1 MKAIPLIGTFPGWI
15 EFGIRALPLPIVDA
29 GLRQLVIEIIRNHP
43 DLIGRMGDYPSVTF
57 LIEPTDLPIQFSLR
71 LDSPTPIATH
81 LRPAACTW
89 DARIIGPSAML
100 FAMIDGT
107 LDGDALFFS
116 RDITIEGNTDA
127 ILAMRNAI
135 DAAEIDL
142 LSEVAGLF
150 GPFSPAAK
158 RAMQIAMPAMNRLFG
173 ASAPREGTYAT

>member
-1 MKAIPLIGTFPGWI
+1 MRAIPPIGIFPGWKKFEI
-15 EFGIRALPLPIVDA
+15 LALPLSVVDLA
-29 GLRQLVIEIIRNHP
+29 LRRLVIEIIRSHP
-43 DLIGRMGDYPSVTF
+43 DLIGRMADYPSVTF

-71 LDSPTPIATH
+71 PDSPTPIATH
-81 LRPAACTW
+81 LRPATCTW
-89 DARIIGPSAML
+89 DARITGPSAML

-150 GPFSPAAK
+150 GPFRPAAK
-158 RAMQIAMPAMNRLFG
+158 RAMQIAIPAMSRLFG
-173 ASAPREGTYAT
+173 ASAAREGTYAT

>member
-1 MKAIPLIGTFPGWI
+1 MRAIPPIGIFPGWI
-15 EFGIRALPLPIVDA
+15 EFRIRALPLSVVDL
-29 GLRQLVIEIIRNHP
+29 GLRRLVIEIIRSHP

-71 LDSPTPIATH
+71 LDSPTPIVTH
-81 LRPAACTW
+81 LRHAACVW
-89 DARIIGPSAML
+89 DAHIIGPSAML

-127 ILAMRNAI
+127 ILALRNAI

-150 GPFSPAAK
+150 GPFRPTAK
-158 RAMQIAMPAMNRLFG
+158 RAMQIVMPAMSRLFR